1 MPLEEELILVRG
13 AGGFLG
19 GSLVERLLTRARRL
33 RLFARRA
40 ERLAPELR
48 RHPKVE
54 VIEADVHDADAV
66 KASVDGVD
74 TVLDLVGNTVPA
86 TPAAGLGLELD
97 LTLKPLALL
106 LEAMTRAGEPRLL
119 FPSSGGTVYGRT
131 PPAPVTEDAEL
142 RPESPYGMGKLLA
155 EEMIRFHARRYGLR
169 YLIVRLANPYGRT
182 EPSTT
187 SQGVVDVFLHRLR
200 AGMAVD
206 VWGEGEQVRDYL
218 YIQDAASAIERLLD
232 LEAENETFNVG
243 SGEGHTLDHVMETI
257 EAVTGRTLQRRRRSD
272 VYSGIPY
279 SVLNVDKLC
288 NATGWT
294 PRFDL
299 AAGVAR
305 SWQRL
310 GEARSAGTGEA
321 SA

>member
-1 MPLEEELILVRG
+1 MPLEKELILVRG

-19 GSLVERLLTRARRL
+19 GSLVERLLPRARRL

-66 KASVDGVD
+66 KTSLDGVD

-86 TPAAGLGLELD
+86 TPAVGLGLELD

-106 LEAMTRAGEPRLL
+106 LEAMIRAGEPRLL

-131 PPAPVTEDAEL
+131 SPAPVTEDAEL

-182 EPSTT
+182 EPSTA

-218 YIQDAASAIERLLD
+218 YIEDAASAIERLLD
-232 LEAENETFNVG
+232 LEAEDETFNIG

-257 EAVTGRTLQRRRRSD
+257 EAVTGRKLQRRRRSD

-279 SVLNVDKLC
+279 SVLNVDKLR
-288 NATGWT
+288 NATDWT

-305 SWQRL
+305 SWRRL